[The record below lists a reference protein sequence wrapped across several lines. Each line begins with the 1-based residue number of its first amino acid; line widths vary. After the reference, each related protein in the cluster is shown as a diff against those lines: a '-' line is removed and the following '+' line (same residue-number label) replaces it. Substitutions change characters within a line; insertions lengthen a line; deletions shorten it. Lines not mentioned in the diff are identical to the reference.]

1 MSEQRIDP
9 KKQFSK
15 KLAKWTA
22 FYWFFFMT
30 ALLVLVYFVPDAA
43 LYILYL
49 SIVVSVVMILNVV
62 SYTRNSIVEK
72 LAFAALDKAKIELSI
87 GGKGKD
93 KPTEQTEPDG
103 DGGESNG

>member
-1 MSEQRIDP
+1 MKHEWVDP

-15 KLAKWTA
+15 RLARHTA

-30 ALLVLVYFVPDAA
+30 ALLALVYVVPDAA
-43 LYILYL
+43 VYILYL

-72 LAFAALDKAKIELSI
+72 LAFAALNKAKIELNI
-87 GGKGKD
+87 GKGKSEQD
-93 KPTEQTEPDG
+93 KADEEEG
-103 DGGESNG
+103 SESNG

>member
-72 LAFAALDKAKIELSI
+72 LAFAALDKAKIELNI
-87 GGKGKD
+87 GKGK
-93 KPTEQTEPDG
+93 PEQAKSEEEE
-103 DGGESNG
+103 GGEING

>member
-1 MSEQRIDP
+1 MDNKWIDP

-43 LYILYL
+43 VYILYL

-72 LAFAALDKAKIELSI
+72 LAFAALDKAKIELNI
-87 GGKGKD
+87 GKGKQQAKAD
-93 KPTEQTEPDG
+93 EEE
-103 DGGESNG
+103 GGESNG